1 VCVCGISEDEGGEL
15 PGAAEEAGV
24 GGEGGYGGEGGGV
37 ELPDGAGVVGEGV
50 AGVGFGRDVR

>member
-1 VCVCGISEDEGGEL
+1 VCGISEDEGREL

-37 ELPDGAGVVGEGV
+37 ELPDGARVVGEGV